1 MKIKIKKSSC
11 PNRPKQRQPQIRLTT
26 RKGKPVSFIIT
37 NKRALNN
44 NERDKKM
51 TNKEK
56 LIEIIENANAEELN
70 RIIDI
75 INRLGLL
82 EEMNQTYKKGAN
94 NE

>member
-1 MKIKIKKSSC
+1 
-11 PNRPKQRQPQIRLTT
+11 
-26 RKGKPVSFIIT
+26 
-37 NKRALNN
+37 
-44 NERDKKM
+44 M

-56 LIEIIENANAEELN
+56 LIEIIEKANAEEFN

-75 INRLGLL
+75 FNRIGLL